1 MPGWPVCWM
10 MPLIQQRAEGVEQ
23 RQMLSLQRGS
33 FFRHRQRLRRHGEG
47 EMTNNGANGVLMPVV
62 DGKVGPAIR
71 LQQRQLGEIN
81 FTRVVVAG
89 GRLCWR
95 RGRMAVA

>member
-1 MPGWPVCWM
+1 MGSEMC
-10 MPLIQQRAEGVEQ
+10 IRDRRQQRAEGVEQ

-62 DGKVGPAIR
+62 DGKAGPAIR
-71 LQQRQLGEIN
+71 LQQRQLREIN
-81 FTRVVVAG
+81 LARIVIAG
-89 GRLCWR
+89 GRLRWR
-95 RGRMAVA
+95 RGLVTVA